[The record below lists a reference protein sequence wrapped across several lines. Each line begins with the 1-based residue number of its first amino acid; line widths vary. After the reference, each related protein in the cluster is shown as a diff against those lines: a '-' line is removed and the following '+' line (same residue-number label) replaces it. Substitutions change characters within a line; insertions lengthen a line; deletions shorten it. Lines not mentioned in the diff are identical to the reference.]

1 MVNFLA
7 FLFALGVGFGLSFWI
22 FGTLLDKSNNI
33 GDSRGKSIDYNA
45 YVHFTA
51 SKDRMSNAERDSF
64 CNTYCKPL
72 EEIGSAPK
80 GTERV
85 RRLSE
90 EEMKAYEKNHE
101 ALKPQPVSSQIE
113 GDLTNDGFLDNEDE
127 FQRWEQGQGF
137 GSSQDVFRP
146 INPQQ

>member
-64 CNTYCKPL
+64 CNTYYKPL

-90 EEMKAYEKNHE
+90 EEMKAYEKKHE
-101 ALKPQPVSSQIE
+101 SLNAKPVTTQME